1 MLIIHTQKW
10 NELQYPFTRKVI
22 PNRIQDIQ
30 DGKAYIRSLQDME
43 AFWQFQSILDWSYA
57 LMVCGYLNPLAK
69 HSGQSCLQLQVCL
82 QRFEW
87 MPRMS
92 FSLVYGKAQSN
103 HLWQQSLLQC
113 SIRSVNSR
121 TRGFLCTFDGPK
133 TVKACLLVAVFDLQ
147 AKAMAT
153 NFVQFNGYYGC
164 TCCLDSGEHISHR
177 HLFLPGEE
185 QWATHSS
192 SHSRMCKISRRQW
205 YFSIW
210 GEREIKAV
218 TSYQHCQIYT
228 CTNWLHASSSW
239 GCCKVFIKILARWK
253 TPSLMSVLFG
263 WC

>member
-1 MLIIHTQKW
+1 MLIIHTQR
-10 NELQYPFTRKVI
+10 NGMNFNTHSQGRSYPTEYKTYKMGR
-22 PNRIQDIQ
+22 R
-30 DGKAYIRSLQDME
+30 IRSLQDME
-43 AFWQFQSILDWSYA
+43 AFWQFQSILDWSYS

-164 TCCLDSGEHISHR
+164 TYCLDSGEHISHR

-185 QWATHSS
+185 HEPRTAHHTQECAKSAEDSGTSVYGVKGRS
-192 SHSRMCKISRRQW
+192 KLSHHINIC
-205 YFSIW
+205 
-210 GEREIKAV
+210 
-218 TSYQHCQIYT
+218 IY
-228 CTNWLHASSSW
+228 TNWLHASSSW